1 MQIGVELAADR
12 LDLLHALGMERI
24 EQLLVDQLDPLADRL
39 DVVGLAHRHQR
50 AVDVVHHAEQ
60 RLDHIL
66 AAQSDQPLF
75 LLVRPLTVVVEL
87 GHQTQVFVLPLPL
100 DVRKGAVPRTLR
112 SGSFGRFVSLGRVV
126 F

>member
-1 MQIGVELAADR
+1 MQIGVELVADG
-12 LDLLHALGMERI
+12 LDLLYALPMERI

-39 DVVGLAHRHQR
+39 YIVGLAHRHQR

-75 LLVRPLTVVVEL
+75 LLVL
-87 GHQTQVFVLPLPL
+87 
-100 DVRKGAVPRTLR
+100 VRLR
-112 SGSFGRFVSLGRVV
+112 
-126 F
+126 